1 MYALNYQTDRKPH
14 ASNRMPPRR
23 KMRQMQAKIYELQQ
37 LAAERKA
44 DLVEKDKDLDFVNGI
59 LAKTVKQLQRS
70 IRK

>member
-1 MYALNYQTDRKPH
+1 M
-14 ASNRMPPRR
+14 SPRR
-23 KMRQMQAKIYELQQ
+23 QREAKMRQMQTKIYELQQ

-59 LAKTVKQLQRS
+59 LAKTVKQLQRAEKS

>member
-1 MYALNYQTDRKPH
+1 MQH

-23 KMRQMQAKIYELQQ
+23 KMRQMQTKIYELQQ
-37 LAAERKA
+37 LAVERKA

-59 LAKTVKQLQRS
+59 LAKTVKKLQRAEKS